1 MLSSHELKSK
11 NIEYNETTKSELVA
25 KLEHIGIYTLDK
37 ATIHIIDCDTVET
50 ID

>member
-37 ATIHIIDCDTVET
+37 ATI
-50 ID
+50 